1 MKEIHAENDAWRLT
15 YVQDEGQ
22 PSQSIT
28 GNGLVITGP
37 GPAKPIEIRPDGI
50 YQRVLDGQTFWQNLD
65 KFTDIPFGEEP
76 IGVIG
81 SGETA
86 ASVVIALL
94 QNLENEIPILVMNR
108 QGAIFSRGES
118 YGENRVFSD
127 PEEAGWS
134 DFSYSDREEFIKRT
148 DRGVFSLDSK
158 ALIDG
163 CRHVTHMRVDVEHI
177 KIVDEFGEDRPRVIG
192 PYTNV
197 QQEIPLSY
205 VIVAVGFNP
214 WWFTDCI
221 HGPLKGFMLDTD
233 HRKILERDIEYDLS
247 LPSRQVSPKLFVPML
262 AGYAQGPGFPNLS
275 CLGNLSDRIL
285 GAYVTAP

>member
-1 MKEIHAENDAWRLT
+1 M
-15 YVQDEGQ
+15 
-22 PSQSIT
+22 
-28 GNGLVITGP
+28 
-37 GPAKPIEIRPDGI
+37 
-50 YQRVLDGQTFWQNLD
+50 D